1 MIYKKRGQSYLWQ
14 QPRHFLSIAN
24 RGRWGTV
31 DTFSLFQPLL
41 LYFKSKQAQN
51 LSHMK
56 QLYIHNIMPKYEN
69 DALQKNFTINLK
81 RVLFLSSVPHA
92 WDTLE

>member
-1 MIYKKRGQSYLWQ
+1 
-14 QPRHFLSIAN
+14 
-24 RGRWGTV
+24 
-31 DTFSLFQPLL
+31 
-41 LYFKSKQAQN
+41 
-51 LSHMK
+51 MK